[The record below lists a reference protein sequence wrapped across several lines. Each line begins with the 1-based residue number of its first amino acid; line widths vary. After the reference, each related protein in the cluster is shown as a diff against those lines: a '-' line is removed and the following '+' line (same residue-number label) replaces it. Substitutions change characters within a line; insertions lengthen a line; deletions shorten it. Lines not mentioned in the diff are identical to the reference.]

1 MRKTLHLIRRI
12 ASESDAA
19 FFIYFLQFLHRCIF
33 VRFCIKYFNDY
44 SVKSPTSRHA
54 CMVVE
59 EELYDTPH
67 NEEEVGQGSH
77 EFRIVGRIV
86 GAAMQRNNP

>member
-1 MRKTLHLIRRI
+1 ML
-12 ASESDAA
+12 
-19 FFIYFLQFLHRCIF
+19 FMFVNIF
-33 VRFCIKYFNDY
+33 YDY

-59 EELYDTPH
+59 EGLYDAPH
-67 NEEEVGQGSH
+67 NEEEVGQGPH
-77 EFRIVGRIV
+77 GFRIVGRIV